1 MREKEMA
8 FGISEN
14 TTSYFINNKIDLPR
28 FQRKATWKDND
39 NFKLCISV
47 FKGYPIGVIIVNE
60 MGKQGKKYLLD
71 GRQRRNA
78 LTTMYS
84 NPVAVYSW
92 AKKFVGFKD
101 NTPEDE
107 VKEKFREKISEYLQ
121 TEFDKATEDAEA
133 LQEAL
138 ESEDEYVV
146 EKTFDAGIQGENMHL
161 LLDLILIV
169 HSKFKK
175 NNRFEGIFRFDKLIP
190 IEDLEYSKIV
200 GASYEVDPVKLKKYI
215 KNRIDNDEV
224 SQEEFSAH
232 LKKRYKLDQKT
243 SLKLDQYISDHW
255 EYMEKCFETIRRTDE
270 IIINARI
277 GLIRL
282 IDASPLDAQNIFSLV
297 NGGGAKLTAEELLSA
312 RPYWNVPV
320 ENPSDSVRMEARSLY
335 EFLNISI
342 PQNIVRWD
350 VCATVLSRIDKSHLV
365 FSKFDLS
372 DPKTK
377 EANFTKKLTLGFKL
391 ISAVYVGGISSTSVK
406 ELENEQ
412 KYNINWDIDI
422 EKFISNFNIVME
434 LLYDCEYF
442 KYMMSWKQSVMSL
455 MGNSVALEFASLVY
469 KNWIDLDKPT
479 KGQAKVKELQKNAII
494 LCDRLVYE
502 YSCRIWSGSGDSRLA
517 RDLQSND
524 RFDVIETDEWYD
536 VIDDFAKGKNAS
548 IYKGIIYHYYCLKKM
563 RPILEGTG
571 ANAKYEV
578 DHIYAQAQFDT
589 VTTIDKALMESL
601 GNKALLPKLDNIS
614 KGEKAINQLKSDTW
628 LYDMV
633 KTFTGIKEEDVDKYS
648 DIVNIESLIESR
660 IKDYKEVFSN
670 QRISLLNSSNI

>member
-1 MREKEMA
+1 MA

-28 FQRKATWKDND
+28 FQRKPTWKDND

-60 MGKQGKKYLLD
+60 MGKKGKKYLLD

-84 NPVAVYSW
+84 NPVAVYTW
-92 AKKFVGFKD
+92 ARKFVGFKD

-121 TEFDKATEDAEA
+121 TEFDKATEDADV

-138 ESEDEYVV
+138 ESEDDFAA

-169 HSKFKK
+169 HGKFNKS
-175 NNRFEGIFRFDKLIP
+175 NRFEGIFRFDKFIP
-190 IEDLEYSKIV
+190 IEDLEYSKVV
-200 GASYEVDPVKLKKYI
+200 GANYEVDPIKLKKYL
-215 KNRIDNDEV
+215 KNRIDNDEI
-224 SQEEFSAH
+224 SREEFSAH
-232 LKKRYKLDQKT
+232 LKKRYKLDPKT
-243 SLKLDQYISDHW
+243 SMKLDQYISDHW

-312 RPYWNVPV
+312 RPYWNVAV
-320 ENPSDSVRMEARSLY
+320 EHPSDSVRMEAKSLY
-335 EFLNISI
+335 EFLNISV

-350 VCATVLSRIDKSHLV
+350 VCATILSRIDKSHLV

-372 DPKTK
+372 NPKTK

-391 ISAVYVGGISSTSVK
+391 VSAVYAGGISSTSVK

-442 KYMMSWKQSVMSL
+442 KYLMSWNQSIMSL
-455 MGNSVALEFASLVY
+455 MGNSLALEFASLIY
-469 KNWIDLDKPT
+469 KNWIALDKPT
-479 KGQAKVKELQKNAII
+479 KGQSKAKELQKNAII

-517 RDLQSND
+517 RDLQAND
-524 RFDVIETDEWYD
+524 RFDVVKSDEWNM

-548 IYKGIIYHYYCLKKM
+548 ISKGIIYHYYCLKKM
-563 RPILEGTG
+563 RPILEGAG
-571 ANAKYEV
+571 VDAKYEI

-589 VTTIDKALMESL
+589 VTTIDKTLMESL
-601 GNKALLPKLDNIS
+601 GNKALLPKVDNIS
-614 KGEKAINQLKSDTW
+614 KGEKAINQLKADTW
-628 LYDMV
+628 LYDMI
-633 KTFTGIKEEDVDKYS
+633 KTFTGISEESVDKYS
-648 DIVNIESLIESR
+648 DIVNIESLIEFR
-660 IKDYKEVFSN
+660 IKDYKEVFNN
-670 QRISLLNSSNI
+670 QRISLLNSSNF

>member
-1 MREKEMA
+1 MA

-47 FKGYPIGVIIVNE
+47 FKGYPIGVVIVNE

-78 LTTMYS
+78 LTTMYD
-84 NPVAVYSW
+84 NPVAVYTW
-92 AKKFVGFKD
+92 AKRFVGFKD

-121 TEFDKATEDAEA
+121 IEFDKATEDEQE
-133 LQEAL
+133 LQNAL
-138 ESEDEYVV
+138 ENDEEYPV

-161 LLDLILIV
+161 LLDLVLMV
-169 HSKFKK
+169 HSKFRK

-190 IEDLEYSKIV
+190 IEDLEYSRISD
-200 GASYEVDPVKLKKYI
+200 ASYEIDPVKLKKYI
-215 KNRIDNDEV
+215 RNRIDNDEITK
-224 SQEEFSAH
+224 EEFAAH
-232 LKKRYKLDQKT
+232 LKKRYKLDPKT
-243 SLKLDQYISDHW
+243 SLKLDQYLNDHW

-312 RPYWNVPV
+312 RPFWNVV
-320 ENPSDSVRMEARSLY
+320 VDNPSDSVRVEARNLY
-335 EFLNISI
+335 EFLNISV

-350 VCATVLSRIDKSHLV
+350 ICATILSRIDKSNLI
-365 FSKFDLS
+365 FSQFDLS
-372 DPKTK
+372 DAKTK
-377 EANFTKKLTLGFKL
+377 ESNFTKKLTLGFKL
-391 ISAVYVGGISSTSVK
+391 ISAIYVGGISSNSVK

-422 EKFISNFNIVME
+422 ERLISELNVVME

-442 KYMMSWKQSVMSL
+442 KYIMSWKQSIMSL
-455 MGNSVALEFASLVY
+455 MGNSVALEFASLIY
-469 KNWIDLDKPT
+469 KNWIDLGKPT
-479 KGQAKVKELQKNAII
+479 KGQVKVKELQKNAII
-494 LCDRLVYE
+494 LCDRLIYE

-517 RDLQSND
+517 RDLQSKD
-524 RFDVIETDEWYD
+524 RFKIVEVNDWNT
-536 VIDDFAKGKNAS
+536 VIDDFATGKNAATS
-548 IYKGIIYHYYCLKKM
+548 KAIIYHYYCLKKM
-563 RPILEGTG
+563 RPFLEGAG
-571 ANAKYEV
+571 INAKYEI
-578 DHIYAQAQFDT
+578 DHIYAQAQFEN

-614 KGEKAINQLKSDTW
+614 KGEKSINQLKSETW
-628 LYDMV
+628 LYDVV

-648 DIVNIESLIESR
+648 DIVNVEELIDER

-670 QRISLLNSSNI
+670 QRISLLNSSNL

>member
-1 MREKEMA
+1 
-8 FGISEN
+8 
-14 TTSYFINNKIDLPR
+14 
-28 FQRKATWKDND
+28 
-39 NFKLCISV
+39 
-47 FKGYPIGVIIVNE
+47 
-60 MGKQGKKYLLD
+60 
-71 GRQRRNA
+71 
-78 LTTMYS
+78 
-84 NPVAVYSW
+84 
-92 AKKFVGFKD
+92 
-101 NTPEDE
+101 
-107 VKEKFREKISEYLQ
+107 
-121 TEFDKATEDAEA
+121 
-133 LQEAL
+133 
-138 ESEDEYVV
+138 
-146 EKTFDAGIQGENMHL
+146 MHL

-169 HSKFKK
+169 HNKFKK

-255 EYMEKCFETIRRTDE
+255 EYIEKCFETIRRTDE

-320 ENPSDSVRMEARSLY
+320 ENPSDSVRMEAKSLY

-365 FSKFDLS
+365 FSNFDLS

-422 EKFISNFNIVME
+422 EKFISNFNMVME

-442 KYMMSWKQSVMSL
+442 KYMMSWKQSIMSL

-469 KNWIDLDKPT
+469 KNWIDLGKPT
-479 KGQAKVKELQKNAII
+479 KGQSKVKELQKNAII

-548 IYKGIIYHYYCLKKM
+548 IYKGIIYH
-563 RPILEGTG
+563 
-571 ANAKYEV
+571 
-578 DHIYAQAQFDT
+578 
-589 VTTIDKALMESL
+589 
-601 GNKALLPKLDNIS
+601 
-614 KGEKAINQLKSDTW
+614 
-628 LYDMV
+628 
-633 KTFTGIKEEDVDKYS
+633 
-648 DIVNIESLIESR
+648 
-660 IKDYKEVFSN
+660 
-670 QRISLLNSSNI
+670 

>member
-1 MREKEMA
+1 MA

-28 FQRKATWKDND
+28 FQRKATWKEND

-47 FKGYPIGVIIVNE
+47 FKGYPIGVVIVNE

-84 NPVAVYSW
+84 NPVAVYTW
-92 AKKFVGFKD
+92 ARKFVGFND
-101 NTPEDE
+101 NTSEDE

-121 TEFDKATEDAEA
+121 TEFDKATEDAEV

-138 ESEDEYVV
+138 ENEEALTV

-161 LLDLILIV
+161 LLDLILMV
-169 HSKFKK
+169 HNKFKK
-175 NNRFEGIFRFDKLIP
+175 SNRFEGIFKFDKLIP
-190 IEDLEYSKIV
+190 IDDLEYSKVV
-200 GASYEVDPVKLKKYI
+200 GANYEVDPVKLKKYI
-215 KNRIDNDEV
+215 RNRIDNDETTK
-224 SQEEFSAH
+224 EEFSAH
-232 LKKRYKLDQKT
+232 LKKRYKLDPKT
-243 SLKLDQYISDHW
+243 SLKLDQYLGDHW
-255 EYMEKCFETIRRTDE
+255 DYIEKCFETIRRTDE

-312 RPYWNVPV
+312 RPYWNVEV
-320 ENPSDSVRMEARSLY
+320 EHPSDSVREEAKNLY
-335 EFLNISI
+335 EFLNINV

-350 VCATVLSRIDKSHLV
+350 VCATILSRIDSSHLV
-365 FSKFDLS
+365 FTKFDLS
-372 DPKTK
+372 DSKTK
-377 EANFTKKLTLGFKL
+377 DTNFTKKLTLGFKL
-391 ISAVYVGGISSTSVK
+391 ISAIYVGGISSSSVK

-412 KYNINWDIDI
+412 KYNVNWDVDI
-422 EKFISNFNIVME
+422 EKFITNFNIVMG

-442 KYMMSWKQSVMSL
+442 KYMMSWKQSVVSL
-455 MGNSVALEFASLVY
+455 MGNSVALEFASLIY
-469 KNWIDLDKPT
+469 KNWIDLGKPT
-479 KGQAKVKELQKNAII
+479 RGQSKVKELQKNAII
-494 LCDRLVYE
+494 LCDRLLYE

-517 RDLQSND
+517 RDLQASD
-524 RFDVIETDEWYD
+524 RFKIVEIDEWNN
-536 VIDDFAKGKNAS
+536 VIDDFAKGDNAS
-548 IYKGIIYHYYCLKKM
+548 TCKGIIYHYYCLKKM

-571 ANAKYEV
+571 ANAKFEI
-578 DHIYAQAQFDT
+578 DHIYAQAQFNN
-589 VTTIDKALMESL
+589 VTTIDKSLLESL

-614 KGEKAINQLKSDTW
+614 KGEKAINQLRTETW

-633 KTFTGIKEEDVDKYS
+633 KTYTGIKEEDVDKYS
-648 DIVNIESLIESR
+648 DIVNITSLIDFR
-660 IKDYKEVFSN
+660 IKDYKEVFSG